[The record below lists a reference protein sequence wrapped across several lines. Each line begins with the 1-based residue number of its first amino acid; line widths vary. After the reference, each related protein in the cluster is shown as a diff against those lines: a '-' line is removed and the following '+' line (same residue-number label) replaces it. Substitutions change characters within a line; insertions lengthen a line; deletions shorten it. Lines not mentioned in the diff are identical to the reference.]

1 MVWKMLLASLL
12 LLGALKAADLAPES
26 EGSVEDGQQ
35 EPAAIDGD
43 EKLAYKSPVIDDEK
57 FYFADNFD
65 DVQTSRKKWV
75 LSQAKRDG
83 IWNWESPQR
92 IFWAND
98 LGLVLKSKAKNA
110 AIAAPFRQPFDF
122 KSGKPLVVQYE
133 ITWQEGQVCGGSY
146 LKLLSAGKD
155 TEQLNAFNDKTPF
168 TIMFGPDKIGKDVE
182 MHFIFRH
189 VNPINGTITEKH
201 CNKPIDRLE
210 GAFMDKLPHLYQLV
224 VRPDN
229 SFEIRID
236 HKIINEGS
244 LLTDF
249 KPPVNPAA
257 EIDDPNDLKPES
269 WDEREKIPDPTAHK
283 PEDWDEDA
291 PPQLPDTEAV
301 MPNGWLEDEPDL
313 IFDPTAIKPED
324 WNNEIDGEWEA
335 PLVENPVCKNAPG
348 CGKWKTPLIPNPK
361 YKGKWRAPMIKNP
374 NYQGKWAPRKIATP
388 DFFEDLKPFQM
399 TPISAVGLKLWSILF
414 DTLIITDDVL
424 LALDFAANS
433 FDIKRLYIGRDREL
447 NSIGDKVVEIARAHP
462 AIWGIA
468 MGAIAVP
475 VAFTIV
481 SKFGL
486 GPSKVA
492 AAKKAA
498 VEAKKTDDPQ
508 SDDELGAVEDEKL
521 EKGEKEEEKEEEE
534 EKKEEKEQEK
544 EEKEKDDKE
553 EEKEKKD
560 DEEEEK
566 EKKDDEEGEKEEK
579 DDEEEEKDEEEEF
592 DERAAGDS
600 NKESTPLSASH
611 KKNSFL
617 DIIIEGEGTLQTLE
631 PVPKKPWTPKAK
643 KNMHCNSK

>member
-1 MVWKMLLASLL
+1 MVWKMLFASLL

-26 EGSVEDGQQ
+26 EGSVKDGQQ
-35 EPAAIDGD
+35 EPAANGGD

-75 LSQAKRDG
+75 LSQAKRDDIAEEIAKYDG

-98 LGLVLKSKAKNA
+98 LGLVLKSKAKHA

-133 ITWQEGQVCGGSY
+133 ITWQEGQNCGGSY
-146 LKLLSAGKD
+146 LKLFSAGKD
-155 TEQLNAFNDKTPF
+155 TEQLNAFNDKTPY
-168 TIMFGPDKIGKDVE
+168 TILFGPVKIGNDVE
-182 MHFIFRH
+182 MHFIFRY

-201 CNKPIDRLE
+201 CNNPIDSLE
-210 GAFMDKLPHLYQLV
+210 GSFMDKLPHLYQLV

-249 KPPVNPAA
+249 KPPVNPTA
-257 EIDDPNDLKPES
+257 EIDDPNNLKPES

-374 NYQGKWAPRKIATP
+374 NYQGKWAPRKIANP

-399 TPISAVGLKLWSILF
+399 TPISAVGLELWSMSSDILF
-414 DTLIITDDVL
+414 DNLIITDDVQ

-433 FDIKRLYIGRDREL
+433 FDIKRLYIDREL

-462 AIWGIA
+462 VIWGIA

-475 VAFTIV
+475 VAFTII
-481 SKFGL
+481 SKFCL

-498 VEAKKTDDPQ
+498 AEAKKTDDPQ
-508 SDDELGAVEDEKL
+508 SDDELAAVEDEKLEKGEKEEKKL

-544 EEKEKDDKE
+544 EVKKEEEKDDKE

-560 DEEEEK
+560 YKEGEKEEKEDEEEEK
-566 EKKDDEEGEKEEK
+566 KDDKEGEK
-579 DDEEEEKDEEEEF
+579 DDEEEEKDEEEEC
-592 DERAAGDS
+592 DERAAGDTI
-600 NKESTPLSASH
+600 KESTPLSASH
-611 KKNSFL
+611 KKNYF
-617 DIIIEGEGTLQTLE
+617 
-631 PVPKKPWTPKAK
+631 
-643 KNMHCNSK
+643 